1 MRDMDEQHWPM
12 AVKSWLR
19 RTLLCLVISAA
30 NTLAWPSLVAA
41 ETTLDSIEIQARFN
55 REVDR
60 RIALP
65 VDEQKRYADLLEQAL
80 TSNGISD
87 RSPQHLV
94 LVDRSPLVQ
103 AALIYFLSPKGLW
116 EFVGAS
122 PVSTGRPGTFEHFVT
137 PLGVFEHS
145 LENPDFR
152 AEGTVNEFGI
162 RGYGIKGMRI
172 YDFGWVQ
179 AERGWGDGGLSIM
192 RLQMHATDPKLLE
205 PLLGEIHSKG
215 CIRIPASLNVFIDRY
230 GLLDFH
236 YLANPEKPVVKWLV
250 RAYQKPVS
258 SPGRFLVVIESSR
271 DARPD
276 WAPLPRKKLALT
288 KNLGACALLR

>member
-1 MRDMDEQHWPM
+1 MT
-12 AVKSWLR
+12 VKGWLQ
-19 RTLLCLVISAA
+19 RTLWCVVIFATSALASLSLVSAA
-30 NTLAWPSLVAA
+30 TV
-41 ETTLDSIEIQARFN
+41 LDSIEIQARFN
-55 REVDR
+55 REVGR
-60 RIALP
+60 RVVPP

-80 TSNGISD
+80 TSNGIAD
-87 RSPQHLV
+87 RSPQYFV
-94 LVDRSPLVQ
+94 VVDRSPLVQ
-103 AALIYFLSPKGLW
+103 AALIYFLTPKGVW

-122 PVSTGRPGTFEHFVT
+122 PVSTGRPGTFDHFAT

-179 AERGWGDGGLSIM
+179 TERGWGDRGLGIM

-230 GLLDFH
+230 GLLDLH
-236 YLANPEKPVVKWLV
+236 YLANPEKAVVKWV
-250 RAYQKPVS
+250 MRADQTPVS
-258 SPGRFLVVIESSR
+258 SPGRFLVVIESPR
-271 DARPD
+271 DVRPD
-276 WAPLPRKKLALT
+276 WAPSTRKKLALA
-288 KNLGACALLR
+288 KNPGSCALLR

>member
-1 MRDMDEQHWPM
+1 MCNMDEQHR
-12 AVKSWLR
+12 ATALKAGLR
-19 RTLLCLVISAA
+19 RNLLCWAIFAVNALASLTLL
-30 NTLAWPSLVAA
+30 AA
-41 ETTLDSIEIQARFN
+41 ENPLDSAEIQARFN

-60 RIALP
+60 RLSLP
-65 VDEQKRYADLLEQAL
+65 VDEQKRYAGLLELAL

-87 RSPQHLV
+87 RTPQYFV
-94 LVDRSPLVQ
+94 LVDRNPLVQ
-103 AALIYFLSPKGLW
+103 AALIFFLPPKGVW

-122 PVSTGRPGTFEHFVT
+122 PVSTGRSGSFDHFAT

-145 LENPDFR
+145 LDSPDFR

-162 RGYGIKGMRI
+162 RGYGAKGMRI

-205 PLLGEIHSKG
+205 PLLGEMHSKG
-215 CIRIPASLNVFIDRY
+215 CIRISATLNVFIDRY
-230 GLLDFH
+230 GLLDLH
-236 YLANPEKPVVKWLV
+236 YLANPEKAVVKWVV
-250 RAYQKPVS
+250 RADQRSVPW
-258 SPGRFLVVIESSR
+258 PGRYLVVIESAR

-276 WAPLPRKKLALT
+276 WAPAPRKKLALT
-288 KNLGACALLR
+288 KNLGGCALLR